1 MKTVL
6 LLEMKIKEI
15 MAMKFRTLRRHVRE
29 GFKNVLR
36 NGWMSVAS
44 IGAVTVTLIL
54 VGTFVAIM
62 LNVNE
67 MAHKVEEDV
76 EIKVLIE
83 LTADDEEVT
92 ELGEEIQAI
101 NGVGTVRFSTKDDEL
116 QHLVESM
123 GEQGEAWALYEQDN
137 PLNHAYVIKAA
148 DPQNTESIAKEIESF
163 DQVYKVVY
171 GQEVVSN
178 LFKFNNYARVIG
190 VVLIAG
196 LVLTAVFLISNTIK
210 LTIMARSTEIGVMKL
225 VGATNG
231 FIRWPFFVEGL
242 LLGVLGSLLP
252 IGVIAGGYYYIINNV
267 SGKTSFYFVELLPYS
282 PFIWQ
287 LSAIILLFGAFI
299 GVWGSVMSV
308 RKFLKV

>member
-1 MKTVL
+1 
-6 LLEMKIKEI
+6 
-15 MAMKFRTLRRHVRE
+15 MKFRTMTRHIRE
-29 GFKNVLR
+29 GFKNIIR
-36 NGWMSVAS
+36 NGWMSIAS

-76 EIKVLIE
+76 EIKVLID
-83 LTADDEEVT
+83 LTAEDDEVT
-92 ELGEEIQAI
+92 ELGEQIEELA
-101 NGVGTVRFSTKDDEL
+101 GVGMLRFSTKDDEL
-116 QHLVESM
+116 EQLVESM

-137 PLNHAYVIKAA
+137 PLNHAYVLKAS
-148 DPQNTESIAKEIESF
+148 DPQDTEKIATEVESL
-163 DQVYKVVY
+163 DNVYKVVY

-178 LFKFNNYARVIG
+178 LFKFNNYARTIG
-190 VVLIAG
+190 LVLIAG

-210 LTIMARSTEIGVMKL
+210 LTIMNRSTEIGVMKL

-231 FIRWPFFVEGL
+231 FIRWPFFIEGL
-242 LLGVLGSLLP
+242 LLGVLGALIP
-252 IGVIAGGYYYIINNV
+252 IGLISSGYYYIVNNF
-267 SGKTSFYFVELLPYS
+267 SGQTSFYFIELLPFN

-287 LSAIILLFGAFI
+287 LSGIILLFGAFI
-299 GVWGSVMSV
+299 GVWGSVNSV